1 MIKIKL
7 LCDDSYDKK
16 YLLKRTHTK
25 WETKKHQKL
34 YCSDESELEEAV
46 AAYYAVRVNKVPSLY
61 V

>member
-1 MIKIKL
+1 MIRIKL
-7 LCDDSYDKK
+7 LCDDSYEKISIK
-16 YLLKRTHTK
+16 TYTHTLSEK
-25 WETKKHQKL
+25 KL